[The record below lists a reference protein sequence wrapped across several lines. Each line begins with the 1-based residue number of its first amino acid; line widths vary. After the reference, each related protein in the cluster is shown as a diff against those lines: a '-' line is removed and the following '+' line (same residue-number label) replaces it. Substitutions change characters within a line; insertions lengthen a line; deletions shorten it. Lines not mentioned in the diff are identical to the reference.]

1 MVPREHAPT
10 YDPASGADSRPKAGQ
25 RGTFPRETQSGNPR
39 PFGSVRTPLRMTF
52 HIDTTGIDSA
62 GIDPAEARLDIASIP
77 QVRRRM
83 SQSFLSASAEG
94 RHVSILVLGV
104 DNLELVSDGEGLSED
119 VVMKACGALLGDT
132 FSKAERQLMSYR
144 DGARL
149 IALVELPLDQSELI
163 ARRSILTARQL
174 VVGERTVDLS
184 LSIGIAE
191 NRTDVELY
199 FETLVLVAEEGLAVA
214 RARGGECCVHTM
226 LYRSLQEMKERD
238 EAALSG
244 RKKIA
249 RTTNSTSY
257 TPTPSSAPERSVPE
271 PESPPGSLPL
281 VPAFVPSNETDSE
294 ALVRTRA
301 EALAQRLSSSA
312 IRDLRLDYERRLD
325 EERALRR
332 ELEISENSANSVELL
347 QLRIQKLSSSL
358 EMTEKRLIE
367 VCTMKNV
374 DAGVSSIYRQVQGL
388 ANVDED
394 YAVKKEMMKNIF
406 EANMHFQKKAG

>member
-1 MVPREHAPT
+1 
-10 YDPASGADSRPKAGQ
+10 
-25 RGTFPRETQSGNPR
+25 
-39 PFGSVRTPLRMTF
+39 MTF